1 MEFYQ
6 CNCNTEEDYSVNDL
20 LPDYVCPNCNTV
32 ATLIMLENGCILSLN
47 DYQALKE
54 LPFQLTTEEKSSLY
68 ISLVTQGLN
77 DGQISDVFQRIKTKE
92 DYFKYLKS

>member
-1 MEFYQ
+1 MIYFQITYAL
-6 CNCNTEEDYSVNDL
+6 TV
-20 LPDYVCPNCNTV
+20 CNTV